1 MTLWET
7 KTFIRQSEELLSP
20 DEDSALKFS
29 LGMDPESGDL
39 IPNTGGARKLRWAI
53 GAQGKRG
60 GVRVVYYFGGD
71 DMPIILFAVYK
82 KGRKDDLRE
91 KEKAEL
97 KSIIKAIRSQYRR
110 EH

>member
-7 KTFIRQSEELLSP
+7 KTFIRQSEELLTAE
-20 DEDSALKFS
+20 EDSALKFS

-39 IPNTGGARKLRWAI
+39 IPNTGGARKLRWAS

-71 DMPIILFAVYK
+71 DMPLILFAVYK
-82 KGRKDDLRE
+82 KGRKDDLTE

-97 KSIIKAIRSQYRR
+97 KSVIKAIRSQYRK